1 MDDSKE
7 TAYSRHDRTATH
19 RNSKS
24 LWKQVQG
31 LYRLELDMVTGLRW
45 GKEHR
50 LPTITKKLSAIEIC
64 F

>member
-1 MDDSKE
+1 MGDSKE
-7 TAYSRHDRTATH
+7 TAYSRHNSTATH

-24 LWKQVQG
+24 LWNHVQG
-31 LYRLELDMVTGLRW
+31 LYRFKLDRVSGMRW

-50 LPTITKKLSAIEIC
+50 LPTLTKKLSAIEIC